1 MGTSEPATIL
11 VPQVAVIMCLRRMPK
26 VGRLLEEF
34 ENGGNRATLIFMF
47 ATVLEGGKGRLQFT
61 VYWAARIIG
70 LLQYS

>member
-47 ATVLEGGKGRLQFT
+47 ARRGEGAIT
-61 VYWAARIIG
+61 VYGILG
-70 LLQYS
+70 C